1 MDLRNGGTLTAN
13 FAIDLVTALWLG
25 FVGACIGSFLN
36 VVAYRMPR
44 GMSIVWKPSH
54 CPKCDHPIRAR
65 DNVPVLGWLL
75 LRGKCRDCGQPISPR
90 YAIVE
95 AVMGAAFFVLA
106 YVELFTAGANL
117 PGGPISAFIGAADIV
132 WNPQWPVIGIYAY
145 HCLLLSLLT
154 GVVLMDSDNKSV
166 PRQMTLFGLL
176 VGITAVSLHE
186 KFHPDLFSL
195 FEEFGA
201 HYPGVRDAIWGTLAG
216 LLAGSGLI
224 LILCRKLPTSS
235 INNQLPKLTETH
247 GNRPENLIAGFAMS
261 GMFLGFH
268 AVWSIAVF
276 TAVGI
281 VILKAF
287 TRGKSNAVTT
297 FALWIAVLLLISSWK
312 QTVAIVPW

>member
-117 PGGPISAFIGAADIV
+117 PGGPFIELTGAADVV
-132 WNPQWPVIGIYAY
+132 WNPQWVLLGAYAL
-145 HCLLLSLLT
+145 HCLLLSLLIC
-154 GVVLMDSDNKSV
+154 VVLCNRDGEAAPKSLVIFGFVCAGVLAAAFPRLHLTWLTPDTVLGALGDCVLGAFAGATLGRWAGRLAYLAKIGCDNFTVLNLNRGSC
-166 PRQMTLFGLL
+166 LL
-176 VGITAVSLHE
+176 
-186 KFHPDLFSL
+186 
-195 FEEFGA
+195 
-201 HYPGVRDAIWGTLAG
+201 GVFLGWQAIVAL
-216 LLAGSGLI
+216 SGLI
-224 LILCRKLPTSS
+224 LVVTILRLRKKTSC
-235 INNQLPKLTETH
+235 NPCAVDALFWLAFLQLLFWGELS
-247 GNRPENLIAGFAMS
+247 R
-261 GMFLGFH
+261 
-268 AVWSIAVF
+268 
-276 TAVGI
+276 
-281 VILKAF
+281 
-287 TRGKSNAVTT
+287 
-297 FALWIAVLLLISSWK
+297 LL
-312 QTVAIVPW
+312 